1 MMGGE
6 RAVQESAMIYCDNL
20 VKIYEVAEHDV
31 MALQGLDLIVQTG
44 ELMGIVGVSGSGK
57 TTLLN
62 ILGGLDR
69 PSAGRIWVNGQNML
83 KLSNAALDRYRLNTV
98 GFVWQQ
104 SARNLIPYMTA
115 LKNIEMPMTLAGEN
129 GRIKRRRAEELLDM
143 VGLADRRD
151 HKLSELSG
159 GEQQRVAMA
168 VALVNR
174 PKLLLADE
182 PTGEVDEANAEMIYQ
197 IIKDLNQ
204 ELKLT
209 TMIVS
214 HDFRL
219 TQHVD
224 RVVAIRDGKVATETL
239 RQSRAAQSEIS
250 DDDLDDD
257 YSYTELIVLDSAGR
271 LQIPEELKEQF
282 GIKRRVQLEVV
293 DEGILIRPTAGQETL
308 HEDVQETTPEPEI
321 DQKGN
326 RLGELFKRWLPNRE
340 RRS

>member
-1 MMGGE
+1 
-6 RAVQESAMIYCDNL
+6 MIICENL
-20 VKIYEVAEHDV
+20 VKIYQVAEHDV
-31 MALQGLDLIVQTG
+31 VALQGLDLTVQAG

-69 PSAGRIWVNGQNML
+69 PSAGRVWINGQNML
-83 KLSNAALDRYRLNTV
+83 ELSNSALDIYRLNTV

-104 SARNLIPYMTA
+104 SSRNLIPYMSA
-115 LKNIEMPMTLAGEN
+115 QKNVEMPMTLVGEN
-129 GRIKRRRAEELLDM
+129 GCKKRRRAEELLDM

-151 HKLSELSG
+151 HKLTELSG

-204 ELKLT
+204 ELNLT
-209 TMIVS
+209 TLIVS
-214 HDFRL
+214 HDFHLAR
-219 TQHVD
+219 HVD

-239 RQSRAAQSEIS
+239 RQAKEDQVQTEDSF
-250 DDDLDDD
+250 
-257 YSYTELIVLDSAGR
+257 SYTELTVLDSAGR
-271 LQIPEELKEQF
+271 LQIPENLMEQF
-282 GIKRRVQLEVV
+282 GIQRRVQLEEVE
-293 DEGILIRPTAGQETL
+293 DGILIRPVASQSTEHEGAGAVITDL
-308 HEDVQETTPEPEI
+308 SEDQGGSRWQQLI
-321 DQKGN
+321 S
-326 RLGELFKRWLPNRE
+326 RWLPKWGRKP
-340 RRS
+340 